1 MAAVAA
7 APPVRSKVKKAG
19 QRARRNSSSS
29 DTESANSIG
38 PDSDEGESGPPIIL
52 EDVAPSEKIRS
63 KKAKKASER
72 PTEAADESSEV
83 KKKEKKHKKHK
94 TADGDEKSE
103 TKHKKKHKERSE
115 SPGGTKE
122 KKSSSRS
129 KSSKKAKET
138 SEAVVGG
145 KAADDLYQNSKQG
158 YTLCTSKIWTFGI
171 SIFLN
176 FLVFSLIPRCCW
188 LHKSSQ

>member
-63 KKAKKASER
+63 KKER
-72 PTEAADESSEV
+72 NP
-83 KKKEKKHKKHK
+83 
-94 TADGDEKSE
+94 
-103 TKHKKKHKERSE
+103 
-115 SPGGTKE
+115 
-122 KKSSSRS
+122 SRFMS
-129 KSSKKAKET
+129 T
-138 SEAVVGG
+138 R
-145 KAADDLYQNSKQG
+145 Y
-158 YTLCTSKIWTFGI
+158 
-171 SIFLN
+171 
-176 FLVFSLIPRCCW
+176 
-188 LHKSSQ
+188 

>member
-1 MAAVAA
+1 MGLSKKNRIKSHSVCSKMAAVAA

-19 QRARRNSSSS
+19 QKARRNSSSS

-52 EDVAPSEKIRS
+52 EDVAPSEKIRP

-72 PTEAADESSEV
+72 PTEAADESEV
-83 KKKEKKHKKHK
+83 KKKEKKHK

-138 SEAVVGG
+138 SEAVVGVG
-145 KAADDLYQNSKQG
+145 E
-158 YTLCTSKIWTFGI
+158 
-171 SIFLN
+171 
-176 FLVFSLIPRCCW
+176 
-188 LHKSSQ
+188 

>member
-1 MAAVAA
+1 MAAVAP

-52 EDVAPSEKIRS
+52 EDVAPSEKIKA

-72 PTEAADESSEV
+72 PNEAADESEV

-103 TKHKKKHKERSE
+103 TKHKKKHKERSD

-145 KAADDLYQNSKQG
+145 KAPDDLYQNSKQG
-158 YTLCTSKIWTFGI
+158 
-171 SIFLN
+171 
-176 FLVFSLIPRCCW
+176 
-188 LHKSSQ
+188 